1 MSFMVRPSFLDLQQI
16 GHAYL
21 RAAQVRR
28 RQVWHLSVRMA
39 QKVCGPNRKTVAA
52 AGPRSLASPAGSHN
66 SPKMQFYRQRR
77 AGPPARHLT

>member
-52 AGPRSLASPAGSHN
+52 ATPRSLASPMGSNICPKSNFIASAG
-66 SPKMQFYRQRR
+66 P
-77 AGPPARHLT
+77 APPARRLA